1 MSLRTAFL
9 VAALVVA
16 RPATADDAPAAAPH
30 GSLKDPFLENL
41 VGDWKISRQIRG
53 KVVENTMRGEWVLN
67 HQFVML
73 HMRGPGE
80 PPSYEAIV
88 LVGWDA
94 ARARY
99 VAHWCDDFG
108 GQYSAVGYG
117 TKNGDSVEFAFAY
130 PDGPF
135 YNTFT
140 WNPAEKSWRF
150 LMQGEEAGG
159 RRRFFAEDTVRR

>member
-1 MSLRTAFL
+1 MPFRTALL
-9 VAALVVA
+9 VAVLAVA
-16 RPATADDAPAAAPH
+16 WPLSADDSTAGGPH

-41 VGDWKISRQIRG
+41 VGDWSISRQIRG
-53 KVVENTMRGEWVLN
+53 TVVQNTMRAEWVLN
-67 HQFVML
+67 HQFVKL
-73 HMRGPGE
+73 HMRGPGQ

-88 LVGWDA
+88 LVGYDA
-94 ARARY
+94 SRSRY

-117 TKNGDSVEFAFAY
+117 KKDGDSVEFAFAY

-140 WNPAEKSWRF
+140 WIPAERSWRF
-150 LMQGEEAGG
+150 LMQSGEPGG
-159 RRRFFAEDTVRR
+159 KRRFFAEDTVRR